1 MTPPTN
7 RNTLLPF
14 RASITLYML
23 SLPTFIRI
31 SMVHATDH
39 LLQKF
44 GRWRGSLQPLWDT
57 LRVALRTCSVHE
69 LYPASTQKVN
79 TWQKVEGGTYASLH
93 YANRT
98 HRQRSFYQIHG
109 RTNQIIWPNPV
120 DACPQKR
127 ARTSLCFG
135 NARCRG

>member
-1 MTPPTN
+1 
-7 RNTLLPF
+7 
-14 RASITLYML
+14 
-23 SLPTFIRI
+23 
-31 SMVHATDH
+31 MVHATDH

-79 TWQKVEGGTYASLH
+79 TWQKVEGGTYTSLH

-120 DACPQKR
+120 DACPQK
-127 ARTSLCFG
+127 T
-135 NARCRG
+135 